1 MTSLLGA
8 SSSAML
14 FVDCED
20 EVTSLGPEGVM
31 SFLCCIV
38 MSLLEVGFDGESS
51 TSMQGGA

>member
-1 MTSLLGA
+1 MLGD

-31 SFLCCIV
+31 SSLCCIV